1 MKNKS
6 NGYVCLKPLCIVL
19 FLVCFGLK
27 AQASQ
32 KAEVFNDSFNVN
44 LSLNN
49 VTLKNVIDLLS
60 KQTDVVFSYDKS
72 LETRVVNEVA
82 VNAKNESLNAIL
94 DKILKGS
101 GIKYEIKDHVVLLY
115 DSKAS
120 KSTRTTK
127 SNATQQKV
135 RKVSGIVKDKNG
147 ESIIGASVK
156 VKGEKVGTVTGID
169 GDFSL
174 SVPGNA
180 TLVISYIGYVTQ
192 EVSIAGKESITV
204 TLAEDVH
211 SLNEVVV
218 TAMGIKRQKRS
229 IGYSTTEVGG
239 DQLTASRD
247 LNLGN
252 ALSGK
257 ISGVSV
263 AGNATGLGGSSRVII
278 RGNASLAGN
287 NQPLYVIDGVPF
299 DNTNQGNAGT
309 WGGMD
314 MGDGMS
320 NINPD
325 DIANVQV
332 LKGAA
337 ASALYGYR
345 GGNGAILITTK
356 SGKKDQDGIG
366 LEFNNN
372 LTFNSVYD
380 YRDFQK
386 TYGQGT
392 QGVKPADQTSAYQT
406 YNSSWGTKLD
416 GSNFVNRNGET
427 ARYGYI
433 DNWKNFYRTGVDETA
448 SLAISGKND
457 KVTYR
462 FGLSNTFSQANLPNA
477 GLNQQGIN
485 MNTIYDITKKL
496 HLTINANY
504 VFEHVNGRANLSD
517 GNGNTNATLLYLANG
532 YDVRW
537 LKGDKGAATDGTELQ
552 PGNNVYFN
560 NPYWLQYKKTNESDK
575 NRLTGAATLRYDIT
589 DWLYAQGQVSR
600 DGYILSFKQVQPD
613 GAAADP
619 NGYIQEYEKNFSEMN
634 LNYLIGVNKKF
645 SDFSVNATVGGNR
658 QRDITKQY
666 GTNGGIRPFVISGV
680 YSTSNVSANTRT
692 FAKDYTEYQVNS
704 VYGTADFG
712 YKDWLFLNFT
722 GRNDWFSTL
731 DPKNNHYFYPSVSLS
746 WMLSDCFK
754 LPEWITTAKV
764 RASLASASNGTS
776 PYLTLLTYTMND
788 FTVQNQSMGYINNSA
803 VPNAYLKPV
812 KISEK
817 EIGANA
823 SFFKNRLGFDF
834 AVYEKNTKDD
844 IVPVSTSQ
852 ASGFS
857 SAYRNIG
864 EIRNRGLELMV
875 FGVPVSTN
883 DFTWNTS
890 LNLAYNNSKV
900 LYLGEGVKSI
910 TIDGAQS
917 RSGQASIRN
926 IVGDSYGQIVGYKY
940 KTDAKGNKVYNPDGL
955 PVRSDDVEVLG
966 DGVYKW
972 TGGFHNDFTYK
983 NFTLSFLLD
992 FKLGAKLFSGT
1003 NYSLYGTGLHKNTL
1017 QGRVGGVSVS
1027 GVDQSGNSFSKSGI
1041 DAQTYWKWIADQN
1054 ITEEFV
1060 YDASFLKLRELSFG
1074 YNFPKSFLASKMP
1087 FIKGMSVSLVGRN
1100 LWTIVKH
1107 TPNID
1112 PESAYNNSNG
1122 QGLELNGYPA
1132 TRNVGFNLNV
1142 KF

>member
-1 MKNKS
+1 MKKKS
-6 NGYVCLKPLCIVL
+6 NNYVKYLCIGL
-19 FLVCFGLK
+19 FSVWCSSN
-27 AQASQ
+27 AQAMPMNEILNE
-32 KAEVFNDSFNVN
+32 KFNVQ

-49 VTLKNVIDLLS
+49 VTLKEVIDLLS
-60 KQTDVVFSYDKS
+60 KQTDVLFSYDKS
-72 LETRVVNEVA
+72 LETKTVNNISVD
-82 VNAKNESLNAIL
+82 VKNENITTILNQV
-94 DKILKGS
+94 LKGT
-101 GIKYEIKDHVVLLY
+101 GIKYEIKDHVVILY
-115 DSKAS
+115 TSN
-120 KSTRTTK
+120 STKPTGTTK
-127 SNATQQKV
+127 SNGAQQKAK
-135 RKVSGIVKDKNG
+135 KVSGVIKDKNG
-147 ESIIGASVK
+147 ESIIGASIK
-156 VKGEKVGTVTGID
+156 VKGEKTGTVTGID
-169 GDFSL
+169 GDFL
-174 SVPGNA
+174 MQVPGNA
-180 TLVISYIGYVTQ
+180 TLVVSYIGYVTQ
-192 EVSIAGKESITV
+192 EVSVSGKNNINIT
-204 TLAEDVH
+204 LSEDVH

-263 AGNATGLGGSSRVII
+263 AGNSTGLGGSSRVII
-278 RGNASLAGN
+278 RGNASLTGN

-314 MGDGMS
+314 MGDGLS

-366 LEFNNN
+366 VEFNNN
-372 LTFNSVYD
+372 LTFNSIYD

-392 QGVKPADQTSAYQT
+392 QGIRPADQTSAYQT
-406 YNSSWGTKLD
+406 YNSSWGEKLD
-416 GSNFVNRNGET
+416 GGSFINRNGESVPY
-427 ARYGYI
+427 RYV
-433 DNWKNFYRTGVDETA
+433 DNWKNFYRTGIDETA
-448 SLAISGKND
+448 SAAISGKND
-457 KVTYR
+457 KITYR
-462 FGLSNTFSQANLPNA
+462 FGLSNTASRANLPNA

-485 MNTIYDITKKL
+485 MNTTYDFTKKL
-496 HLTINANY
+496 HLNVTANY

-517 GNGNTNATLLYLANG
+517 GNGSTNATLLYLANG
-532 YDVRW
+532 YDVRS
-537 LKGDKGAATDGTELQ
+537 LKGNNGADADGKELL

-560 NPYWLQYKKTNESDK
+560 NPYWLQYRKTNESDK
-575 NRLTGAATLRYDIT
+575 NRLTTAGTLRYDIT
-589 DWLYAQGQVSR
+589 DWLYAQGQITR
-600 DGYILSFKQVQPD
+600 DGYILSFRQIQPI
-613 GAAADP
+613 GAGADP
-619 NGYIQEYEKNFSEMN
+619 KGYMSEYEKNYSEIN
-634 LNYLIGVNKKF
+634 LNYLIGFNKKIN
-645 SDFSVNATVGGNR
+645 DFSVNATVGGNR
-658 QRDITKQY
+658 QRNITKQY
-666 GTNGGIRPFVISGV
+666 GTDGGIRPFTIGGA
-680 YSTSNVSANTRT
+680 YSASTIAASTRT
-692 FAKDYTEYQVNS
+692 YKKTYSEYQVNS

-731 DPKNNHYFYPSVSLS
+731 DPNNNSYFYPSVSLS

-754 LPEWITTAKV
+754 LPEWVTTAKV

-776 PYLTLLTYTMND
+776 PYQTQLTYELNN
-788 FTVQNQSMGYINNSA
+788 FNVQGQSMGYIKNSI

-823 SFFKNRLGFDF
+823 SFFNNRLGFDV

-844 IVPVSTSQ
+844 IVQVSTSQ
-852 ASGFS
+852 TSGFS
-857 SAYRNIG
+857 SAYKNIG
-864 EIRNRGLELMV
+864 EIRNRGLEFMV
-875 FGVPVSTN
+875 FGVPVNTK
-883 DFTWNTS
+883 DFSWNTS
-890 LNLAYNNSKV
+890 FNLAYNNSKV
-900 LYLGEGVKSI
+900 LYLGDGVNSLS
-910 TIDGAQS
+910 IDGAQS
-917 RSGQASIRN
+917 RSGQATIRN
-926 IVGDSYGQIVGYKY
+926 IIGDSYGEIVGYKY
-940 KTDAKGNKVYNPDGL
+940 KTDAKGNRVYTSAGL
-955 PVRSDDVEVLG
+955 PVRSDDVDVLG
-966 DGVYKW
+966 SGVYKW
-972 TGGFHNDFTYK
+972 TGGFHNDFSYK

-1003 NYSLYGTGLHKNTL
+1003 NYSLYGAGLQKNTL
-1017 QGRVGGVSVS
+1017 QGREGGMSVT
-1027 GVDQSGNSFSKSGI
+1027 GVDVNGNSFSKTGVN
-1041 DAQTYWKWIADQN
+1041 AQTYWQSVLDNN

-1074 YNFPKSFLASKMP
+1074 YNFPKSFLASKVP
-1087 FIKGMSVSLVGRN
+1087 FVKSLSISLVGRN
-1100 LWTIVKH
+1100 LWTIIKH